1 MGDIHGF
8 KKFERV
14 SPGVENPEDRIQH
27 FEEFYHETTE
37 VFKNTQAARCMDC
50 GVPFCHSGCPLGNL
64 IPDFNDEVH
73 KGNWK
78 GAYDLLIETNNFPEF
93 TGRICPAPCEASCVL
108 SINEDAVSIEF
119 IEKSIIETAF
129 QNGWV
134 KANLPKAKTGKT
146 VAIIGSG
153 PAGLAAADQLN
164 AAGHTVTVFEKC
176 AKAGGLLRYG
186 IPDFKLDKNV
196 IDRRIQLMEEAGVVF
211 SLNTEIPNDVT
222 EEELLDNY
230 DVILLCGG
238 SSIPRDLDIKGRELK
253 GIHFA
258 MEYLVQNNE
267 RVSGLEMNEAEAIK
281 VLGED
286 VLVIGGGDTGSDCI
300 GTSNRLGAA
309 SVSQIEIMSMPNESR
324 TDQNPWPLWPQI
336 LRTSSSHEEGCER
349 SWSILTEEFVSED
362 GVNLSGIKTV
372 DISWEADDAGNFKFK
387 KLINSVKIIPCTKVF
402 LAMGFLYP
410 QFEGLLAG
418 FDIDL
423 DERRNVKTKD
433 YKTNQAKIFSAGDMR
448 RGQSLVVWAIKEGR
462 DAAIEIDKFLM
473 KEASHLSQENSNAFQ
488 L

>member
-8 KKFERV
+8 KKFDR
-14 SPGVENPEDRIQH
+14 STPSVENPEDRIQH
-27 FEEFYHETTE
+27 FEEFYKDTTE
-37 VFKNTQAARCMDC
+37 EFKITQAARCMDC

-64 IPDFNDEVH
+64 IPDFNDAVH

-78 GAYDLLIETNNFPEF
+78 QAYELLIETNNFPEF

-108 SINEDAVSIEF
+108 SINKDAVSIEF

-134 KANLPKAKTGKT
+134 KANMPEEKTGKAI
-146 VAIIGSG
+146 AIIGSG
-153 PAGLAAADQLN
+153 PAGLAAADELN
-164 AAGHTVTVFEKC
+164 SAGHTVTVYEKS

-186 IPDFKLDKNV
+186 IPDFKLEKTV
-196 IDRRIQLMEEAGVVF
+196 IDRRIQLMEEAGVIF
-211 SLNTEIPNDVT
+211 SLNTEIPKDVSHQD
-222 EEELLDNY
+222 LLDNY
-230 DVILLCGG
+230 DAILLCGG
-238 SSIPRDLDIKGRELK
+238 SSVPRDLQIKGRDLK
-253 GIHFA
+253 GVHFA
-258 MEYLVQNNE
+258 MDYLSQNNE
-267 RVSGLEMNEAEAIK
+267 RVSGIEPKEAELIK
-281 VLGED
+281 VSGED
-286 VLVIGGGDTGSDCI
+286 VVVIGGGDTGSDCI

-309 SVSQIEIMSMPNESR
+309 SVTQIEIMAMPSDGR
-324 TDQNPWPLWPQI
+324 TDENPWPLWPQI

-362 GVNLSGIKTV
+362 GVHLSGIKTV
-372 DISWEADDAGNFKFK
+372 EISWEADEAGNFNFR
-387 KLINSVKIIPCTKVF
+387 KLLNSVKIIPCTKVF

-410 QFEGLLAG
+410 QFDGLLAG
-418 FDIDL
+418 FDITL
-423 DERRNVKTKD
+423 DDRKNVKTEN

-462 DAAIEIDKFLM
+462 DAAIEIDKYLM
-473 KEASHLSQENSNAFQ
+473 KENSQLSQESSNAFQ